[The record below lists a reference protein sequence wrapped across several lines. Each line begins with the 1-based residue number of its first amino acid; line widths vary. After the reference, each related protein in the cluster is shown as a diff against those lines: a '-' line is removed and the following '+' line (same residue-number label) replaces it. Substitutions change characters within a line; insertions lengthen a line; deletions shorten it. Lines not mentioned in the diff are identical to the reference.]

1 MKEQPL
7 ADTLQLSEADKE
19 DQYVHQVY
27 DEIATHFSDTRFKA
41 WPVIERYLLEL
52 PVGSVGADIGCG
64 NGKYLGVRATGD
76 IFMMGTDRSKALVD
90 ICAHRGF
97 ECQVSDGLDLPYR
110 DGAFDFAISI
120 AVIHHFAS
128 PERRARAVAEV
139 LRVVRSGGSVLVFA
153 WALEQNGRRNFD
165 PNTQDVLV
173 PWVLPASKAQCPASR
188 GGSPGEGESAQSKVF
203 HRYYH
208 LFRKSELQELFE
220 QVGGCT
226 VIENGYDRDNW
237 YIIAQKI

>member
-7 ADTLQLSEADKE
+7 PDTLQLEESDKE

-27 DEIATHFSDTRFKA
+27 NEIASHFSDTRFKP
-41 WPVIERYLLEL
+41 WPVIERYLREL

-76 IFMMGTDRSKALVD
+76 IFMMGTDRSESLVD
-90 ICAHRGF
+90 ICAQRNY
-97 ECQVSDGLDLPYR
+97 ECMVSDGLDLPYR

-128 PERRARAVAEV
+128 PERRKRAVAEI
-139 LRVVRSGGSVLVFA
+139 LRVVRAGGTALVFA
-153 WALEQNGRRNFD
+153 WALEQNGRRKFD

-173 PWVLPASKAQCPASR
+173 PWVLPGSKARTANSTDAGDNKVGQ
-188 GGSPGEGESAQSKVF
+188 EDKVF

-208 LFRKSELQELFE
+208 LFRKGELQELFE
-220 QVGGCT
+220 HVGKCT
-226 VIENGYDRDNW
+226 ILENGYDRDNW
-237 YIIAQKI
+237 YVIARKI